1 MRLVMTGRIV
11 PAAAR
16 EPLLGKPQR
25 RLGEIENA
33 ALPDAGLEA
42 ELRRLV
48 AQRLAL
54 LRGPVLDQIPSRI
67 ERSLIIEEPDP
78 ESRTGR
84 QAPPWSAVS
93 AAHLEIALET
103 HLRKDGRDVIG

>member
-1 MRLVMTGRIV
+1 MRLVVADPIV
-11 PAAAR
+11 ATAPR
-16 EPLLGKPQR
+16 EPLLGEPQR
-25 RLGEIENA
+25 RLGEIEQA

-42 ELRRLV
+42 ELRHLV

-84 QAPPWSAVS
+84 QAPPWSAVG

-103 HLRKDGRDVIG
+103 HLRKDG